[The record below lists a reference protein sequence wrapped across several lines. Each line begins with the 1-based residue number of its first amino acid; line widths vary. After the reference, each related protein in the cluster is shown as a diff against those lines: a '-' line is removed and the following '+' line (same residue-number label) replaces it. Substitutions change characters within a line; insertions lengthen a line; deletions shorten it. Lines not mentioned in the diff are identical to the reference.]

1 MAGSYVASFVGFADG
16 TPLGVPRNITT
27 MVIIDE
33 PKAKSIYGGTL
44 AAPVFKKVMERSFK
58 FMATKNQLTN
68 ATDSET
74 QIPSAPELAQVE
86 GELLKISRIP

>member
-1 MAGSYVASFVGFADG
+1 
-16 TPLGVPRNITT
+16 

>member
-1 MAGSYVASFVGFADG
+1 
-16 TPLGVPRNITT
+16 

-58 FMATKNQLTN
+58 FMATKSQLQN
-68 ATDSET
+68 ATDSEA
-74 QIPSAPELAQVE
+74 QIPVAPGLAEVE
-86 GELLKISRIP
+86 SEVLKTSLNP